1 MLVRR
6 WYLLL
11 AVELLAGWI
20 CVAQVQPSRNLL
32 VTVLDE
38 NGLPVPTALAFL
50 TNNQTRAAWR
60 CQTDYAGRCRYS
72 GLPPGIYALRVEKPG
87 FYLLNV
93 NAVDVRATPDV
104 DVTLAHLQE
113 VKEVVNVTASPPVIE
128 GAQTASTG
136 VLSAAEVLN
145 VPYPTSRD
153 VRNVLRYIPGVVQDN
168 TGRLHVDGAADYEN
182 LYLLDGFDIDN
193 PITRILD
200 MRFSADAVRNIDVE
214 RARVPAQ
221 YHQGAGGVVAFG
233 TGMGDDR
240 FHISATNFIPSVQG
254 KKGLNFD
261 KWVPRATFSGPIR
274 KGKAWF
280 FIAPEFE
287 YDQIVVKQLPD
298 GADRNWYLRGS
309 NLAKVQ
315 VNLTP
320 RNILTGSFL
329 YNRLHS
335 GHDGINAF
343 TPREAT
349 LDLDN
354 YAYLYDLRDQHTFA
368 NSTLFEVGIANSR
381 FNDLSRPQGPLPY
394 VIGPSSVAGN
404 YFKASRD
411 RSGRVQGYANLF
423 LPPVQLWG
431 SHEFQFGTNLNRL
444 SMNEVASRR
453 PILINRTDGTLQ
465 RESTFSPTAPFSSHN
480 LEASAYAQDRWMP
493 AKPVMLEAGLRYDW
507 DQIVRRSL
515 LSPRL
520 AATWMVTSDGNTKL
534 SAGLGISHD
543 PTFLSFITA
552 PFEGQRVDQEFAPNG
567 ITPVGPP
574 LVTTFTVNQSAL
586 QAPRYLNYS
595 LALER
600 KLFARIYLRTE
611 YIRKRGANGFVF
623 LNTSGVPLGGDF
635 LLTNTRQDHF
645 DSFQITAHRTF
656 KENYEVMASYT
667 RSSARSNQVFD
678 FTIDNPIFSL
688 QSAGPL
694 AWNTPNRFLTWGW
707 VPLPHFTH
715 WSLAWSAEVHSG
727 FAFSAVN
734 ENQQVVGRANSYRFP
749 NYVSIS
755 PFLEYR
761 FRLHGHDL
769 ALRGG
774 FENITGHT
782 NPTAVD
788 NNIDSPHFLTF
799 SGLAGRVFTA
809 RIRFLGR
816 K

>member
-1 MLVRR
+1 M
-6 WYLLL
+6 LL
-11 AVELLAGWI
+11 AFFLLAGSI
-20 CVAQVQPSRNLL
+20 CVAQAQPSRALL
-32 VTVLDE
+32 VTVTDE
-38 NGLPVPTALAFL
+38 NGLAVPTALAFL
-50 TNNQTRAAWR
+50 TNRQTGAAWR
-60 CQTDYAGRCRYS
+60 CQTDYAGHCRYS
-72 GLPPGIYALRVEKPG
+72 GLPPAVYALRVEKPG

-93 NAVDVRATPDV
+93 NAIDVRNTPAI

-113 VKEVVNVTASPPVIE
+113 VKEVVNVTASPPAIE

-136 VLSAAEVLN
+136 SLSAAEVLN

-153 VRNVLRYIPGVVQDN
+153 VRNALRYIPGVIQDN
-168 TGRLHVDGAADYEN
+168 IGRIHVNGAADYQN

-200 MRFSADAVRNIDVE
+200 LRFSADAVRTIDVE
-214 RARVPAQ
+214 RARIPAQ
-221 YHQGAGGVVAFG
+221 YGQGSGGVIAFT

-240 FHISATNFIPSVQG
+240 LHFSATNFIPSVQG

-261 KWVPRATFSGPIR
+261 KWVPRATFSGPLR

-280 FIAPEFE
+280 FFAPEFE

-298 GADRNWYLRGS
+298 GADRNWFLRGS

-315 VNLTP
+315 VNLNP

-329 YNRLHS
+329 YGRLHS

-343 TPREAT
+343 TPRQST
-349 LDLDN
+349 LDLDRN
-354 YAYLYDLRDQHTFA
+354 AYLYDLHDQHSFS
-368 NSTLFEVGIANSR
+368 NSTLLEFGIANSR

-394 VIGPSSVAGN
+394 VIGTSAVGGN
-404 YFKASRD
+404 YFKAARD
-411 RSGRVQGYANLF
+411 RAGRVQGYANLF
-423 LPPVQLWG
+423 LPPVQFWG
-431 SHEFQFGTNLNRL
+431 SHEFQLGTNLDRT

-453 PILINRTDGTLQ
+453 PILITRTDGSLQ
-465 RESTFSPTAPFSSHN
+465 RQSTFSAAPPFSAHN
-480 LEASAYAQDRWMP
+480 LTVSGYVQDRWTP
-493 AKPVMLEAGLRYDW
+493 VKPVMFEAGLRYDW

-520 AATWMVTSDGNTKL
+520 AVTWMLTSDGNTKL
-534 SAGLGISHD
+534 SAGFGVFHD
-543 PTFLSFITA
+543 PTILSFITA
-552 PFEGQRVDQEFAPNG
+552 PFEGERTDQEFAANG
-567 ITPVGPP
+567 VTPVGPP
-574 LVTTFTVNQSAL
+574 LVTRFSVNQSAL

-611 YIRKRGANGFVF
+611 YIRKRGNRGFVF
-623 LNTSGVPLGGDF
+623 LSSSGVPLGGDF
-635 LLTNTRQDHF
+635 LLTNTRQDHY
-645 DSFQITAHRTF
+645 DSFQVTAHRTF
-656 KENYEVMASYT
+656 RENYEVMASYT

-678 FTIDNPIFSL
+678 FTIDNPIFSQ

-707 VPLPHFTH
+707 LPLPHFPH
-715 WSLAWSAEVHSG
+715 WSFAWSAEVHSG

-734 ENQQVVGRANSYRFP
+734 QNQQVVGGANSYRFP
-749 NYVSIS
+749 NYVSLD
-755 PFLEYR
+755 PFLEYH
-761 FRLHGHDL
+761 FRLRGHDL

-788 NNIDSPHFLTF
+788 NNINSPHFLTF